1 MIVNSDDEINFP
13 HKLLQTNRQFTTLS
27 KASANHTSTDIKM
40 SKTQLFKMIQ
50 LGGFLGRCLFMSITK
65 NWITT
70 NEKCNS
76 TIS

>member
-1 MIVNSDDEINFP
+1 MMKLIFLINYC
-13 HKLLQTNRQFTTLS
+13 KLIDKLQLL
-27 KASANHTSTDIKM
+27 ASANHTSTDIKM